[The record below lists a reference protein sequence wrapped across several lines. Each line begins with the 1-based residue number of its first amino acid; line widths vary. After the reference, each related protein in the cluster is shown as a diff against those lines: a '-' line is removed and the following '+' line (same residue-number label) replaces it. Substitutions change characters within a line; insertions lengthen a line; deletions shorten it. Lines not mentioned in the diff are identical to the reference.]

1 MVDYKFFYKFTVR
14 SLMFF
19 KFKKI
24 QNTYA
29 VPIIS
34 KLILFFSLTK
44 IEDVHMVQGYIILIY
59 FDFFL
64 AVRLILRVNNLFLI

>member
-14 SLMFF
+14 SLMIF

-29 VPIIS
+29 IPIIS
-34 KLILFFSLTK
+34 KLVLFFSLVN
-44 IEDVHMVQGYIILIY
+44 IDDVHMVQGYIILIY
-59 FDFFL
+59 FVFFL
-64 AVRLILRVNNLFLI
+64 DVRLILHAKNLFLI